1 MKFLKG
7 SFWIVV
13 LILTWLFAILLVR
26 ALTPHLPQWL
36 MRFFT
41 GSEFGRFFFELFLN
55 VAVLGIVYGL
65 QRWIQRLYLQSK
77 GQEIPAP
84 KSWQKA
90 RKQPPPPRT
99 VPAAVTGRRT
109 KTRQRP
115 RSRPELSHHIGFR
128 LADGTEVWLSVS
140 EQEYRRLS
148 EGDRGRLTFQPE
160 APLPE
165 RRYISFLKDGEGVSG
180 P

>member
-1 MKFLKG
+1 MKFLKR

-13 LILTWLFAILLVR
+13 LISTWLFAILLVK
-26 ALTPHLPQWL
+26 AFTPHLPPWL
-36 MRFFT
+36 LRFFL

-90 RKQPPPPRT
+90 RKQPSPPQT

-115 RSRPELSHHIGFR
+115 RSRPEISHHIGFR

>member
-1 MKFLKG
+1 LKFLKR

-13 LILTWLFAILLVR
+13 LISTWLFAILLVQ
-26 ALTPHLPQWL
+26 AFTPHLPPWL
-36 MRFFT
+36 LRFFL
-41 GSEFGRFFFELFLN
+41 GSEFGRFLFELFLN
-55 VAVLGIVYGL
+55 AASVAIVYVL
-65 QRWIQRLYLQSK
+65 QKWIQRLYLQSR
-77 GQEIPAP
+77 GQEVPMP
-84 KSWQKA
+84 KPRP
-90 RKQPPPPRT
+90 RKKPPPPRT

-148 EGDRGRLTFQPE
+148 EGDRGQLTFQPE

-165 RRYISFLKDGEGVSG
+165 RRYVSFLRDGEGVRTSG
-180 P
+180 

>member
-1 MKFLKG
+1 MKFLKHV
-7 SFWIVV
+7 FWIGIM
-13 LILTWLFAILLVR
+13 LLTWQVAILLVWECI
-26 ALTPHLPQWL
+26 PYLPQWL

-90 RKQPPPPRT
+90 RKQPSPPQT

-165 RRYISFLKDGEGVSG
+165 RRYVSFLRDGEGVSG